1 MALEFS
7 LLTFS
12 PSRVE
17 NAKISIARKK
27 LSKLSSKKT
36 RVKAC
41 AKTTKEDL
49 TSANVINVEGNV
61 SKSEFT
67 LDDFYD
73 VQCDNHNAKARV
85 GKGKENR
92 TDSFNAYEVTDT
104 FGHQRTSYIKNN
116 RNSSGKCLSSRF
128 RENRSSWN
136 ERSSESE
143 LDKEN
148 SRKSD
153 VMNCYA
159 SIEGKTND
167 LSRRELSYI
176 ACSQNAEHS
185 VIAVS
190 ESNYSSLSNLGL
202 REPTEGNGDWKEND
216 DVLVVSDIDSDMT
229 ADSAPRKE
237 IKHRL
242 HSESIKSERDLQ
254 DVRCTIILDSS
265 CSENDVLEASCRTPH
280 VLYPNLR
287 SSSFTKLKCRTPD
300 STQKKV
306 GNIKCVPRSH
316 SSLLNHTKYK
326 DIDNWVSQI
335 HISNKN
341 GNKNGDKKGEASY
354 RENAKDFK
362 NSKINSTC
370 INSSA
375 EDVLDQLYG
384 STWRQVNEFSNK
396 DATEPCKRRKKEKE
410 LNSSGNSHSINSTKK
425 QAGKE
430 PSFSANSMDSEEF
443 ENFLENVRHN
453 YESSGKNFE
462 NSLGKSVD
470 FITDNDDDG
479 DNSLGFYQSVF
490 HDKVLKDLKSE
501 PFYCIQKKKNV
512 NDHPGGICRKLS
524 FSSVSTSTSVEDN
537 SRPNN
542 EILVK
547 TIEKKSDDY
556 KKKKAT
562 KRKRKVVLS
571 PVKRIKEAPK
581 IVKRTRLKSRL
592 SSEANSSHCSPV
604 LSFLAS
610 LSGEKLNGQCHP
622 EALYYKNNFK
632 KKKEEL
638 CSTLFKLYNNEVFH
652 NKLPH
657 DMSLTWNVRMNRTAG
672 FCYNRWTITSPGT
685 KIRSSRIVLSA
696 KVCDTS
702 DRLRDTLIHEMCH
715 AAAWIM
721 DGMKDG
727 HGPCWKAWA
736 RRATL
741 IFPELPPIKRCHEY
755 NIQTKFT
762 YRCTSCGYS
771 RDGTALRTSFAER
784 LRFMVTSVRY
794 RAYTPQLT
802 VNDILKDSIAIL
814 LPKCRAYAKNCVPL
828 L

>member
-410 LNSSGNSHSINSTKK
+410 LNSSGNSHSIN
-425 QAGKE
+425 
-430 PSFSANSMDSEEF
+430 
-443 ENFLENVRHN
+443 R
-453 YESSGKNFE
+453 
-462 NSLGKSVD
+462 
-470 FITDNDDDG
+470 
-479 DNSLGFYQSVF
+479 
-490 HDKVLKDLKSE
+490 
-501 PFYCIQKKKNV
+501 KKKNV

-771 RDGTALRTSFAER
+771 IGRHSKSLDVAVKRCGHCFGVFELLVNTRRKSGT
-784 LRFMVTSVRY
+784 
-794 RAYTPQLT
+794 
-802 VNDILKDSIAIL
+802 ILQT
-814 LPKCRAYAKNCVPL
+814 LPKKRSPVGFARFVKENYSSVKQLRRDLKHADVMRL
-828 L
+828 LGQQFSSMKIGAEVKKQQT